1 MCIVRSAQASP
12 NYTCDRRAH
21 TTVDRRH
28 ATRSCKINLRNIR
41 GRIVDVPKS
50 ALRSCEK
57 RWAPLKTPIE
67 PPPRSPEPLRLEGAA
82 LARHRAGAPPAPK
95 RGSGPP
101 SSPAAAAGSTSSTLS
116 AASLARPPLSRLSGS
131 ATAVHH
137 RPEVAVPLWM
147 RRVQKWVRAFVTPQH
162 GLIKGTVL
170 ESANSPFYFRV

>member
-1 MCIVRSAQASP
+1 MINHPV
-12 NYTCDRRAH
+12 H
-21 TTVDRRH
+21 
-28 ATRSCKINLRNIR
+28 RSCKINLRNIR
-41 GRIVDVPKS
+41 PCIVDVPKS
-50 ALRSCEK
+50 ALSSCEK

-101 SSPAAAAGSTSSTLS
+101 SSPAAAAGSTSSTRS

-131 ATAVHH
+131 ATAVDH
-137 RPEVAVPLWM
+137 RPAVAGPLWM
-147 RRVQKWVRAFVTPQH
+147 WKVQKCIRAFATPQH

>member
-1 MCIVRSAQASP
+1 MMQTGDIDGHSDWCVARCA
-12 NYTCDRRAH
+12 RV
-21 TTVDRRH
+21 TVSTAPGPRCRGGSGESGLGRVCCLLF
-28 ATRSCKINLRNIR
+28 RSCKINLRR
-41 GRIVDVPKS
+41 CIVDVPKS
-50 ALRSCEK
+50 ALSSCEK

-137 RPEVAVPLWM
+137 RSAVAGPIWM
-147 RRVQKWVRAFVTPQH
+147 RKVQKWVRAFVTPQH
-162 GLIKGTVL
+162 GLI
-170 ESANSPFYFRV
+170 

>member
-1 MCIVRSAQASP
+1 MSQ
-12 NYTCDRRAH
+12 
-21 TTVDRRH
+21 
-28 ATRSCKINLRNIR
+28 
-41 GRIVDVPKS
+41 KS
-50 ALRSCEK
+50 ALPSCEK

-131 ATAVHH
+131 ATAVDH
-137 RPEVAVPLWM
+137 RPAVAGPLWM
-147 RRVQKWVRAFVTPQH
+147 RKVQKWTRAFAGSMVCFRRST
-162 GLIKGTVL
+162 GLGLLTARDPESWSRDGYLDPALGMEGRHL
-170 ESANSPFYFRV
+170 ERCQLKAIAALTS